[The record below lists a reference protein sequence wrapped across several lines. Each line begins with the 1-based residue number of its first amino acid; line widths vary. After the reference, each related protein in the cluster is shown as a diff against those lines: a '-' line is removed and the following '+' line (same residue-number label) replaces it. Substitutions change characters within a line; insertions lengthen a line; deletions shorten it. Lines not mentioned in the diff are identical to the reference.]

1 MDRLAE
7 DKGLSHPH
15 VSLAVRVTAPVRTGH
30 RCREGKMILWFP
42 GRVKWEP
49 LFPEEVT
56 TELGPEEKVGKC
68 WQRREEGC
76 LRQRRLWAETWRW

>member
-1 MDRLAE
+1 
-7 DKGLSHPH
+7 
-15 VSLAVRVTAPVRTGH
+15 
-30 RCREGKMILWFP
+30 MILWFP